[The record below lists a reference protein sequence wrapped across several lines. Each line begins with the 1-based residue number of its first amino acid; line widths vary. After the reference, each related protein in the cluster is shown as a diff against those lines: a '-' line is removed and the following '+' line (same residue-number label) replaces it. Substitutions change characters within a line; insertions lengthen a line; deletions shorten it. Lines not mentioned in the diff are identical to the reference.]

1 MCLWISILQLPL
13 PTNLFQSIDL
23 TIEDKYS
30 GLSTQALLNVL
41 NSLKGRGGSS
51 HKNNDPKLWVPS
63 NPRAAE
69 RLPPGIVASQ
79 SDLYTRRLL
88 GLPR

>member
-51 HKNNDPKLWVPS
+51 HKNNDPKVFYLS
-63 NPRAAE
+63 H
-69 RLPPGIVASQ
+69 I
-79 SDLYTRRLL
+79 
-88 GLPR
+88 